1 MGILKSL
8 ISMKYL
14 AIIFFIFNLFAS
26 CKKDST
32 TDSSGTIIGLN
43 PIWSNSVTDDGKIAE
58 SGIIRNGVYYNGSI
72 VIGGRFKNDRSLMM
86 LNTNDGKVVWR
97 WQNYPTKTG
106 NRDIYFPLQIN
117 SDLIYST
124 SLYNFKI
131 SLSDGVDKWANTFTS
146 GYYNYNNFFNNE
158 IYTGNASFGNENGQA
173 IGVYKISYN
182 TGKPEFLIPV
192 KVDTTGKLSGT
203 SYSGGVPFAYPFLSN
218 QDTMLSLIVI
228 DPPGTGYK
236 FNLRTSLYNLSKKTW
251 VYERMPLFDGSIGG
265 VDGKPV
271 ILGNYMYVC
280 SGAGFAGFDL
290 LTGNIKWYT
299 SFPDGGVPSSFLTS
313 TPLLAEDKLFI
324 QNENTYLYCLS
335 PSSGI
340 TLWRQGIFG
349 TCSHMAY
356 LNGVVY
362 FVCGGDGKLYAID
375 ATNGN
380 KLWAIPS
387 PDLKISSQA
396 SFDRYVGLIPPQNG
410 QKGKIVVTTGLNAY
424 CYEAYK

>member
-72 VIGGRFKNDRSLMM
+72 VIGGRFKNDRSLMI

-396 SFDRYVGLIPPQNG
+396 SFDRYVGLVPPQNG

>member
-8 ISMKYL
+8 INMKYL
-14 AIIFFIFNLFAS
+14 FILLFFLPNCS
-26 CKKDST
+26 CTKDNQINS
-32 TDSSGTIIGLN
+32 DGTIISLKAL
-43 PIWSNSVTDDGKIAE
+43 WSTSTSDDGRISE
-58 SGIIRNGVYYNGSI
+58 SGIIREGIYYNGSI
-72 VIGGRFKNDRSLMM
+72 VVGGRFKNDRCLMM
-86 LNTNDGKVVWR
+86 LNTTDGKIVWR

-124 SLYNFKI
+124 SLYDFKI
-131 SLSDGVDKWANTFTS
+131 GLIDGVNKWSNTFTS
-146 GYYNYNNFFNNE
+146 GYYNYNNVFNNE
-158 IYTGNASFGNENGQA
+158 IYTGNASYGNENGQA

-396 SFDRYVGLIPPQNG
+396 SFDRYVGLVPPQNG